1 MLVCRKMNYE
11 IYIMN
16 RFKSLNHSIYI
27 SSALYGSINS
37 AISHLGENLKLL
49 KVKIRIEFTISVI
62 YSAIYIIICLRM
74 RGSVQASCQPA
85 ALA

>member
-49 KVKIRIEFTISVI
+49 KVKIRIEFTISV
-62 YSAIYIIICLRM
+62 YLLSNLYNNMSEDERFC
-74 RGSVQASCQPA
+74 SS
-85 ALA
+85 